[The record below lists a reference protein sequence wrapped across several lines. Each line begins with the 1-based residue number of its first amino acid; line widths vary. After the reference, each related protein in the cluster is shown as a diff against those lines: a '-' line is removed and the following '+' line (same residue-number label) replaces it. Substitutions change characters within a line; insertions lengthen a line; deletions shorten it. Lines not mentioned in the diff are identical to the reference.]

1 MERHHLEYS
10 KTLMEDEVG
19 FYVLI
24 LMFLPKNLLQ
34 MLFILYFDLMDLKSW
49 VLSNLLLS
57 LLFTESEYLP
67 KPSEASV

>member
-19 FYVLI
+19 R
-24 LMFLPKNLLQ
+24 P
-34 MLFILYFDLMDLKSW
+34 LYTLNSAIREY
-49 VLSNLLLS
+49 LSRCEVTAIIHYP
-57 LLFTESEYLP
+57 TEPEHLP